1 MLLLLLLLL
10 LLLPFF
16 RHFSQWETL
25 LRVDW
30 PTWRAC
36 NYLLVLACSLTLSK
50 PTFGLCAG
58 AILPD
63 RLQWYIDKLQK
74 LFNCSIVSSSS
85 FSCSW
90 SWSRFCIISLR
101 SFPCSAW
108 PFDRVQLDRFLPPSL
123 LAHNKA
129 GKTSSAHCLLDSVH
143 TGHCPHW
150 RYIL

>member
-1 MLLLLLLLL
+1 MLLLLL

-16 RHFSQWETL
+16 RHWETL

-30 PTWRAC
+30 ATWRAC

-50 PTFGLCAG
+50 PTFGLCAA
-58 AILPD
+58 AILPGCND
-63 RLQWYIDKLQK
+63 ILIGFKS
-74 LFNCSIVSSSS
+74 CSIAQLSSS

-108 PFDRVQLDRFLPPSL
+108 PFDRVQLDRFLPPPF

-143 TGHCPHW
+143 TGGTFYNLH
-150 RYIL
+150 YV